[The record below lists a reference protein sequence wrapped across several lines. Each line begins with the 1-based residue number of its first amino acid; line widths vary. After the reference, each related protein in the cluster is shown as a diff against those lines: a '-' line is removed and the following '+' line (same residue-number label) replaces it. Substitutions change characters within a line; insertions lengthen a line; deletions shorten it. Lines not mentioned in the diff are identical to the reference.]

1 MQRLSMLF
9 SSLRQTLRIMS
20 RNRVGFAGFIMTMLV
35 VLLAILGPFFIKLD
49 MTAHTELIYQAPS
62 AAHWLGTDNLG
73 RDILMQIISGGRSVV
88 YVGALAALLTVAV
101 GVTLGALS
109 AVVGGWL
116 DSLINGIAEI
126 VLTIPKFP
134 LLLVLAGFIQL
145 NSPTGLALILAAIS
159 WGSLMRAIRAQVL
172 SLKERDYVQAAR
184 ALGLPTSHL
193 LFKEIMPNMMSYIL
207 VQFVINMTE
216 AIYSQIGLVFLGI
229 VPLEANNWGV
239 MLQYAWR
246 FGAIFSANSRWFL
259 FCPIFMIILL
269 QFSLVTMSRSLDEV
283 FNPRLRVGD

>member
-1 MQRLSMLF
+1 MQRLSMIF
-9 SSLRQTLRIMS
+9 SSLRQTLRIMA
-20 RNRVGFAGFIMTMLV
+20 RNRVGFAGFILTMLI
-35 VLLAILGPFFIKLD
+35 VLLALLGPVFIKLD

-62 AAHWLGTDNLG
+62 AAHWLGTDNQG
-73 RDILMQIISGGRSVV
+73 RDILMQIVSGGRSVV

-101 GVTLGALS
+101 GVSLGALS

-145 NSPTGLALILAAIS
+145 NSPTGLALILAAIG

-172 SLKERDYVQAAR
+172 SLKERDYVEAAR

-193 LFKEIMPNMMSYIL
+193 LFKEILPNMMSYIL
-207 VQFVINMTE
+207 VQFVMNMTD

-259 FCPIFMIILL
+259 FCPIFMIVLL

>member
-1 MQRLSMLF
+1 MQRLAILF

-35 VLLAILGPFFIKLD
+35 VLLALFGPFFIKLD

-62 AAHWLGTDNLG
+62 AAHWMGTDNQG

-88 YVGALAALLTVAV
+88 YVGALAALLTVAI
-101 GVTLGALS
+101 GVSLGALS
-109 AVVGGWL
+109 AVVGGWF
-116 DSLINGIAEI
+116 DSLINGVAEI

-145 NSPTGLALILAAIS
+145 NSPTGLALILAAIG

-172 SLKERDYVQAAR
+172 SLKERDYVEAAR

-193 LFKEIMPNMMSYIL
+193 LFKEILPNMMSYIL
-207 VQFVINMTE
+207 VQFVMNMTD

-259 FCPIFMIILL
+259 FCPIFMIVLL